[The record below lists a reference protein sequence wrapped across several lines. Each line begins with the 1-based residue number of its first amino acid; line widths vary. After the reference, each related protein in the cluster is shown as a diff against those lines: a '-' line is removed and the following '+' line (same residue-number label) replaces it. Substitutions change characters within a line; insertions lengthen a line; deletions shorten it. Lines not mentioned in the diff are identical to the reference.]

1 MAKTSKPI
9 PARRN
14 TRALPGIRRTRPDAT
29 SKNLVNNSEL
39 TLMMPV
45 KPGFIPTRDT
55 ITYATRARL
64 VMQAL
69 HGFRQI
75 SREASFIHPFSDVVE
90 RISTI
95 QSYRL
100 ALLENDTKL
109 LLAVSFDQPWE
120 PYIRRIWRDTGPF
133 LDSILCNCVDYEK
146 YASENGFEAF
156 SAWVRKTQV
165 ESDFFYIAD
174 NLTVDDRNYLD
185 ITERRQREGPG
196 KHRELDIARTRL
208 PDLEEIAAKERDRNK
223 QETEDTGLRALGV
236 LYRLNDYYPKTKGS
250 RDHIYYHHAVRRLL
264 HGFDTKSIQG
274 VRREV
279 VFKPELAWYE
289 QAIKPQPKFRLRNS
303 KRWRDSSGYS
313 RAL

>member
-1 MAKTSKPI
+1 MAAKQKPVRT
-9 PARRN
+9 RRN
-14 TRALPGIRRTRPDAT
+14 TTALPGARRTEPRVV
-29 SKNLVNNSEL
+29 SKNLVNNTEL

-55 ITYATRARL
+55 ITFATRARL
-64 VMQAL
+64 VMEAF

-75 SREASFIHPFSDVVE
+75 SREAAMLHPFSDVVE

-133 LDSILCNCVDYEK
+133 LDAILCNCVGYEK

-156 SAWVRKTQV
+156 SKWVRKTQV

-174 NLTVDDRNYLD
+174 NLTVDDRTYLEE
-185 ITERRQREGPG
+185 TERRYRDGADDL
-196 KHRELDIARTRL
+196 ELARVRL
-208 PDLEEIAAKERDRNK
+208 PDIEQKAEVERRHDP
-223 QETEDTGLRALGV
+223 QEAMLTGLRALGV
-236 LYRLNDYYPKTKGS
+236 LYRLNDYFPKTS
-250 RDHIYYHHAVRRLL
+250 ADRDHVYYRHAVRRLL
-264 HGFDTKSIQG
+264 YGFDIDAIPK
-274 VRREV
+274 EV
-279 VFKPELAWYE
+279 KANLFN
-289 QAIKPQPKFRLRNS
+289 LRN
-303 KRWRDSSGYS
+303 REFRPCPP
-313 RAL
+313 